1 MIELT
6 CVTRVKGF
14 ECSVTAPFKQG
25 KGRRTMV
32 CIRWPQCASV
42 ILGGVFL
49 PATMQATA
57 ASAVP
62 VIGTPPT
69 GSVLH
74 ARLKRPI
81 RVGLMSSHDAHRS
94 SFGQGSVG
102 T

>member
-14 ECSVTAPFKQG
+14 EHSAIVPFKQG

-32 CIRWPQCASV
+32 CIRWLQCAAV

-57 ASAVP
+57 ASTVP
-62 VIGTPPT
+62 VIGAPPT
-69 GSVLH
+69 GSVLD

-81 RVGLMSSHDAHRS
+81 RVRLIRSLDAHRS
-94 SFGQGSVG
+94 TSGHGS
-102 T
+102 